1 MSQTSVYRGI
11 RSILLVGTFLWAA
24 AAAAQT
30 TNLWILNN
38 NGYWS
43 VTNNWSPATNYPDSI
58 GAVVIVTNNNT
69 YDQTLYLTTN
79 VTLGTLLWGDANRA
93 NFHGLRSTNATVTT
107 ITFDT
112 GDGSM
117 ALFEHGTGDR
127 PDHDFGRY
135 DDRTDVG
142 FVVSDAEGLFIDNFQ
157 NFYFNGLDTTWNTD
171 PARAFD
177 GGGHD
182 VTKGEDGAIYFRR
195 IVTNIATFAQ
205 RDGFVEFNPEGQPV
219 YMPGISNL
227 VLGVAPGTIDTGANP
242 NGVITNTAEGG
253 AYDRTQFP
261 YFSILGAA
269 TTNGG
274 VVMTNGMNVTF
285 NRGVF
290 RSLDRGVQGYEM
302 SNAAQ
307 AVYTGT
313 FTLNGSADENF
324 FIIEHQTH
332 PNFGYNNTTAVRQT
346 EFAGP
351 FTGSGGFT
359 KFGTGEMLFTGSN
372 DFTGAVN
379 ISRALDQ
386 GRGRWGG
393 VGLRENGVFSG
404 ASQVT
409 LNRDGSLFLDDSSV
423 NLSNRLNDAAPITSR
438 GRNQIELLANGSAES
453 YERFGSVSNAQGS
466 LAIEIDKVDGSPQ
479 QQTLELDRLV
489 RTPGTVI
496 GFHASDLQ
504 QGAFG
509 LNGPT
514 GIVVNLLDGG
524 ASLTQLGAG
533 GGVGASNRSI
543 VVGVFGG
550 DGVDYGS
557 GDVRTQTPNRSDEF
571 MTMDGNRIRT
581 LDPVS
586 EMVNLGGRITNA
598 LSISQASASQDA
610 NVNINFGST
619 YHNFTVFALT
629 NDLSLYADKR
639 VVGDAT
645 FNSIRFGLVR
655 GDPFVVGAMT
665 NQPNDWGRSLLIDDG
680 LTLRSA
686 SGMLLFGRDTGSTN
700 GDLSPNG
707 NVFIY
712 GGTVDLDGASNDRE
726 AIIHNSSGNSIYLRT
741 SVEATQGFTKSG
753 TDSVVLEAANNF
765 GGTVNIAQGNL
776 YVRDSDALR
785 GATEIN
791 VQGDGLL
798 IMNYGIALT
807 NINLRAGE
815 RPWGSP
821 VLYSEGNHNVFG
833 GDIMIENVD
842 PQGVIMHDVRLRSA
856 VNGQNA
862 TLTLL
867 GDIGLTESGASSDI
881 YLNDPQVLY
890 LNESGGIFNLKGT
903 VGDRIV
909 AGEAVPFDP
918 TQGGQISASRI
929 TGGYM
934 GNRGA
939 NENYVLRT
947 IIDGNGGVNAGDELV
962 VNIYNPWN
970 AAGRLYAYQGTIR
983 FLGDPSLGQGDF
995 WTSNALAV
1003 ADFAHG
1009 FSGFQLAGSGT
1020 DNNGSV
1026 TVLLTRDGQSFNAD
1040 RWTVAADN
1048 NGNNTVTMG
1057 LEHTGPSNATVTIG
1071 NNVNDINPATD
1082 DNRIYI
1088 GGTSIT
1094 QPREFRLFSHN
1105 GYDSATGS
1113 NSVGTVNV
1121 IESIRG
1127 NDYSILTTVGNGRV
1141 VLGGQAVA
1149 NTNFDEGND
1158 IRGFMLMGGELVLD
1172 RTDTYAQGVRR
1183 TADSRASLTLAGGD
1197 LTFLGRNGTTT
1208 EIMNSNLTIRA
1219 GDSRVSVV
1227 AGGGGTT
1234 ELYLATNANAIV
1246 TRQRGGTV
1254 GFVEDSTAGGTA
1266 NIRLAGTGITVGQ
1279 RIGSWATYGTNLY
1292 GGAYTWAA
1300 TDSLSNVIEFGEG
1313 FYSADAFG
1321 GGQHVTLNTPAAF
1334 NADDAAASL
1343 RYTNA
1348 AALDLGGYSLNV
1360 EEGGILVTPTVAG
1373 AASID
1378 NGQLTSSGGELVI
1391 HNYADPLGSL
1401 AISAGI
1407 TGNVDLTFSGT
1418 GRTVLTGTN
1427 TFDGVT
1433 RINGGTVQID
1443 DASRLGS
1450 TVSNLELRGGT
1461 LFTTASMTITNR
1473 TILLGGEGGTF
1484 QVAAGT
1490 TNFIAN
1496 VLSESNFLGSARL
1509 NNGVGDLVK
1518 TGAGVLNLGTTAAS
1532 TNNLVAGYNMIQGLT
1547 DVREGT
1553 LRIVANNNFA
1563 LGSSKSFFDGTIV
1576 RTGATL
1582 ALGSNSFG
1590 YASNY
1595 ALQEWLMFEQGSTFR
1610 VERLSGTYQS
1620 PSANGVMD
1628 FRGDTT
1634 VFVDTGDFYFN
1645 NSGAGYIMGSGN
1657 IIKDG
1662 DGTLNIAEY
1671 SPEYTGNLI
1680 VKDGNIR
1687 LDSIDNPPIP
1697 NAGSFTIGLNDTTNR
1712 GTVMLTAWTE
1722 RDGMGS
1728 TWNIDQNITV
1738 QGYTG
1743 DTRLE
1748 IYGANHNDV
1757 VNFNGN
1763 IDLSN
1768 FGSNGWAGSEFR
1780 FTIEDQVESLT
1791 IPGADEYREEE
1802 YMNLNGDITGGNK
1815 RIRTYVRQN
1824 YYSGGGYNQRMEPV
1838 PGAQLT
1844 NEANI
1849 MAFFTFSGTNT
1860 GWTGSLEIGNR
1871 AGTDVTAAGPDQDKQ
1886 HFVRFGKNDGAATL
1900 AIGASNSVVL
1910 RHDATLQ
1917 AYGSQVTIGN
1927 LFSDGSDGGDG
1938 YFGQQLVTNSYLENG
1953 GTVAGSFTIN
1963 QTSNRTFNAII
1974 RDGTYYSPTS
1984 TNLASAALSIIKAG
1998 SGVLTFDRSNYY
2010 TGTTTV
2016 REGLLQVNGSHLG
2029 GGLYSVLAGGSLGGT
2044 GIIGSAVSVA
2054 DGGTLAPGDLNAG
2067 AGGTLNLN
2075 SDLVL
2080 SNNAILSFDLTGND
2094 TTAGGGINDLVQG
2107 IGNLVLDGMVTITP
2121 LVSFS
2126 GAGTNDFWTLL
2137 TYSGSLTD
2145 NALVVDGASQSLL
2158 DPGLAFFVYNFEG
2171 GAIDEIRLGIMVPEP
2186 SSWALLATGLG
2197 MVAWMSRR
2205 RFRA

>member
-1 MSQTSVYRGI
+1 MRQVSI
-11 RSILLVGTFLWAA
+11 RRESRFVLLAATFLWAA
-24 AAAAQT
+24 ATSAQT

-43 VTNNWSPATNYPDSI
+43 VTNNWSPSDSYPDSA
-58 GAVVIVTNNNT
+58 GAVAIVTNNNT
-69 YDQTLYLTTN
+69 YDQTIYLTDSI
-79 VTLGTLLWGDANRA
+79 TLGTLLWGDANRA

-107 ITFDT
+107 VTFDT

-117 ALFEHGTGDR
+117 ALFVHGTGDR
-127 PDHDFGRY
+127 PNHDFGRY

-142 FVVSDAEGLFIDNFQ
+142 FVVSDPQGLFIDNYQ

-195 IVTNIATFAQ
+195 VVTNIATFAQ

-242 NGVITNTAEGG
+242 SGVTTNLNEGG

-261 YFSILGAA
+261 YFSIIGAA

-274 VVMTNGMNVTF
+274 VVMTNGMDVTF

-307 AVYTGT
+307 AAYTGT

-332 PNFGYNNTTAVRQT
+332 SGYAYNNTTAVRQT
-346 EFAGP
+346 EFTGP

-379 ISRALDQ
+379 ISRAIDQ

-409 LNRDGSLFLDDSSV
+409 LNRDGSLFLDNSSV

-453 YERFGSVSNAQGS
+453 YERFGSVTNAQGS

-496 GFHASDLQ
+496 GFHASDLG

-524 ASLTQLGAG
+524 ASLTQLGG
-533 GGVGASNRSI
+533 GGGAGASNRSI

-557 GDVRTQTPNRSDEF
+557 GDVRTQTPNRADEF
-571 MTMDGNRIRT
+571 MTMDGNRLRT
-581 LDPVS
+581 LDPNT
-586 EMVNLGGRITNA
+586 EMVNLGGRVTNA

-619 YHNFTVFALT
+619 YLNFGVFALT
-629 NDLSLYADKR
+629 NNLSQVADKR

-655 GDPFVVGAMT
+655 GDPFVVGTLT
-665 NQPNDWGRSLLIDDG
+665 NQPNDYGRSLLIDDG
-680 LTLRSA
+680 LTLRSE
-686 SGMLLFGRDTGSTN
+686 SGMMLLGRDTGSAT
-700 GDLSPNG
+700 GDDSPNG
-707 NVFIY
+707 NVWVY
-712 GGTVDLDGASNDRE
+712 GGTIDLDGAANNRE
-726 AIIHNSSGNSIYLRT
+726 AIIHNASGNSIYLRAAI
-741 SVEATQGFTKSG
+741 EARQGLTKSG
-753 TDSVVLEAANNF
+753 TDSVVLEAANNL
-765 GGTVNIAQGNL
+765 GGIVNIAQGNL
-776 YVRDSDALR
+776 YVRDSAALR
-785 GATEIN
+785 GASEVNI
-791 VQGDGLL
+791 QGDGIL
-798 IMNYGIALT
+798 IMNYGVAIT
-807 NINLRAGE
+807 NVDLRAGE
-815 RPWGSP
+815 RPYGGP
-821 VLYSEGNHNVFG
+821 VLISEGNHNVFG

-842 PQGVIMHDVRLRSA
+842 PQGVIMHDVRLRAGGNS
-856 VNGQNA
+856 QNA

-867 GDIGLTESGASSDI
+867 GDIGLTESGASSDS
-881 YLNDPQVLY
+881 YLNDPQILY

-909 AGEAVPFDP
+909 GGEAQPFDP
-918 TQGGQISASRI
+918 TVAPGQVRV

-934 GNRGA
+934 SNRAA

-947 IIDGNGGVNAGDELV
+947 IIDGNGGVNSGDELV

-970 AAGRLYAYQGTIR
+970 AAGRLYGYQGTIR

-995 WTSNALAV
+995 WTTNALQV
-1003 ADFAHG
+1003 SDFAHG
-1009 FSGFQLAGSGT
+1009 FSGFQLSGSGT
-1020 DNNGSV
+1020 DQGGSV
-1026 TVLLTRDGQSFNAD
+1026 TVLLTRDGQSFNAE
-1040 RWTVAADN
+1040 RWSVATDQNA
-1048 NGNNTVTMG
+1048 NNTVTMG

-1071 NNVNDINPATD
+1071 NDWNDINPATD

-1088 GGTSIT
+1088 GGASIT
-1094 QPREFRLFSHN
+1094 LPREFRLLAHD
-1105 GYDSATGS
+1105 GYDSTTGS

-1121 IESIRG
+1121 IQSIRG
-1127 NDYSILTTVGNGRV
+1127 NDYSILTTVGNGTV

-1149 NTNFDEGND
+1149 NTNWDEGND
-1158 IRGFMLMGGELVLD
+1158 IRNFMLLGGELVLD

-1197 LTFLGRNGTTT
+1197 LTHLGRNGTTT
-1208 EIMNSNLTIRA
+1208 EIMNSNLTVRA

-1246 TRQRGGTV
+1246 SRQRGGTV
-1254 GFVEDSTAGGTA
+1254 GFVEDNTAGGTA
-1266 NIRLAGTGITVGQ
+1266 NIRLAGTGFAVG
-1279 RIGSWATYGTNLY
+1279 RIGSWATYATNY
-1292 GGAYTWAA
+1292 GAGAYTWAS
-1300 TDSLSNVIEFGEG
+1300 TDASSNVIEFGEG

-1321 GGQHVTLNTPAAF
+1321 SGQHVTLDMPSALA
-1334 NADDAAASL
+1334 ADDVAASL

-1348 AALDLGGYSLNV
+1348 AALDLGGYSLDV
-1360 EEGGILVTPTVAG
+1360 TDGGILVTPTVAG
-1373 AASID
+1373 AASMG
-1378 NGQLTSSGGELVI
+1378 NGALTSSGGELII

-1418 GRTVLTGTN
+1418 GRTVLSGTN
-1427 TFDGVT
+1427 TFNGVT
-1433 RINGGTVQID
+1433 RINGGTVEID
-1443 DASRLGS
+1443 DASRLGG

-1461 LFTTASMTITNR
+1461 LFTTASMAITNR
-1473 TILLGGEGGTF
+1473 TIILGGEGGTF

-1496 VLSESNFLGSARL
+1496 VLSESNFLGSTRL
-1509 NNGVGDLVK
+1509 NNGVGDLIK
-1518 TGAGVLNLGTTAAS
+1518 TGAGTLDLGS
-1532 TNNLVAGYNMIQGLT
+1532 TNSTANNLTAGYNMIQGLT

-1553 LRIVANNNFA
+1553 LRIVANNNYA
-1563 LGSSKSFFDGTIV
+1563 LGSSKSFYDGTIV

-1582 ALGSNSFG
+1582 ALGSNNFR
-1590 YASNY
+1590 YAI
-1595 ALQEWLMFEQGSTFR
+1595 QEWLMFEQGSTLR
-1610 VERLSGTYQS
+1610 VEPTVGGYNSMQ
-1620 PSANGVMD
+1620 ANGVMD
-1628 FRGDTT
+1628 FRGDTK
-1634 VFVDTGDFYFN
+1634 VQILSGDFYFN
-1645 NSGAGYIMGSGN
+1645 NSGAGYLLGSGD

-1662 DGTLNIAEY
+1662 DGALDIGEY
-1671 SPEYTGNLI
+1671 SPDYTGDLI
-1680 VKDGNIR
+1680 VMDGQIR
-1687 LDSIDNPPIP
+1687 LQGIDNNPLP
-1697 NAGSFTIGLNDTTNR
+1697 NAGSIAIGLNDTTNR
-1712 GTVMLTAWTE
+1712 GAVIFSAWTD

-1728 TWNIDQNITV
+1728 TWDIDQNIAV

-1748 IYGANHNDV
+1748 IYAANHNDV
-1757 VNFNGN
+1757 VNFNGS

-1768 FGSNGWAGSEFR
+1768 FGSNGWTGSEFR
-1780 FTIEDQVESLT
+1780 LTIEDQAESRT
-1791 IPGADEYREEE
+1791 IGGADDFREEE
-1802 YMNLNGDITGGNK
+1802 YMNLNGDITGGDK
-1815 RIRTYVRQN
+1815 RIRTYVREN
-1824 YYSGGGYNQRMEPV
+1824 YYSSGGYVQRMEPV

-1844 NEANI
+1844 NEMNI

-1860 GWTGSLEIGNR
+1860 GWTGALEVGNR

-1927 LFSDGSDGGDG
+1927 LFSDGNSGGSDG
-1938 YFGQQLVTNSYLENG
+1938 YFGQQLVTNSFLENG
-1953 GTVAGSFTIN
+1953 GTLAGSFTIN
-1963 QTSNRTFNAII
+1963 QTSNRTFNAVI

-1984 TNLASAALSIIKAG
+1984 TNLAAAALSIIKAG
-1998 SGVLTFDRSNYY
+1998 GGVLTFDRSNYY

-2029 GGLYSVLAGGSLGGT
+2029 GGLYSVLAGGGLGGT
-2044 GIIGSAVSVA
+2044 GLVGSAVHVA
-2054 DGGTLAPGDLNAG
+2054 DGGRLAPGMTNSG
-2067 AGGTLNLN
+2067 VGGTLNIN
-2075 SDLVL
+2075 ADLSL
-2080 SNNAILSFDLTGND
+2080 SNNAILSFDLTGFD
-2094 TTAGGGINDLVQG
+2094 TTPGSDVNDLVQG
-2107 IGNLVLDGMVTITP
+2107 IGNLALDGMLTITP
-2121 LVSFS
+2121 LASFS

-2137 TYSGSLTD
+2137 TYSGALTD
-2145 NALVVDGASQSLL
+2145 NGLVVDGTSQLLL
-2158 DPGLAFFVYNFEG
+2158 DPGLAFYVYNYEG

-2205 RFRA
+2205 RFRT

>member
-1 MSQTSVYRGI
+1 MRQVSI
-11 RSILLVGTFLWAA
+11 RRESRFVLLAATFLWAA
-24 AAAAQT
+24 ATSAQT

-43 VTNNWSPATNYPDSI
+43 VTNNWSPSDSYPDSA
-58 GAVVIVTNNNT
+58 GAVAIVTNNNT
-69 YDQTLYLTTN
+69 YDQTIYLTDSI
-79 VTLGTLLWGDANRA
+79 TLGTLLWGDANRA

-107 ITFDT
+107 VTFDT

-117 ALFEHGTGDR
+117 ALFVHGTGDR
-127 PDHDFGRY
+127 PNHDFGRY

-142 FVVSDAEGLFIDNFQ
+142 FVVSDPQGLFIDNYQ

-195 IVTNIATFAQ
+195 VVTNIATFAQ

-242 NGVITNTAEGG
+242 SGVTTNLNEGG

-261 YFSILGAA
+261 YFSIIGAA

-274 VVMTNGMNVTF
+274 VVMTNGMDVTF

-307 AVYTGT
+307 AAYTGT

-332 PNFGYNNTTAVRQT
+332 SGYAYNNTTAVRQT
-346 EFAGP
+346 EFTGP

-379 ISRALDQ
+379 ISRAIDQ

-409 LNRDGSLFLDDSSV
+409 LNRDGSLFLDNSSV

-453 YERFGSVSNAQGS
+453 YERFGSVTNAQGS

-496 GFHASDLQ
+496 GFHASDLG

-524 ASLTQLGAG
+524 ASLTQLGG
-533 GGVGASNRSI
+533 GGGAGASNRSI

-557 GDVRTQTPNRSDEF
+557 GDVRTQTPNRADEF
-571 MTMDGNRIRT
+571 MTMDGNRLRT
-581 LDPVS
+581 LDPNT
-586 EMVNLGGRITNA
+586 EMVNLGGRVTNA

-619 YHNFTVFALT
+619 YLNFGVFALT
-629 NDLSLYADKR
+629 NNLSQVADKR

-655 GDPFVVGAMT
+655 GDPFVVGTLT
-665 NQPNDWGRSLLIDDG
+665 NQPNDYGRSLLIDDG
-680 LTLRSA
+680 LTLRSE
-686 SGMLLFGRDTGSTN
+686 SGMMLLGRDTGSAT
-700 GDLSPNG
+700 GDDSPNG
-707 NVFIY
+707 NVWVY
-712 GGTVDLDGASNDRE
+712 GGTIDLDGAANNRE
-726 AIIHNSSGNSIYLRT
+726 AIIHNASGNSIYLRAAI
-741 SVEATQGFTKSG
+741 EARQGLTKSG
-753 TDSVVLEAANNF
+753 TDSVVLEAANNL
-765 GGTVNIAQGNL
+765 GGIVNIAQGNL
-776 YVRDSDALR
+776 YVRDSAALR
-785 GATEIN
+785 GASEVNI
-791 VQGDGLL
+791 QGDGIL
-798 IMNYGIALT
+798 IMNYGVAIT
-807 NINLRAGE
+807 NVDLRAGE
-815 RPWGSP
+815 RPYGGP
-821 VLYSEGNHNVFG
+821 VLISEGNHNVFG

-842 PQGVIMHDVRLRSA
+842 PQGVIMHDVRLRAGGNS
-856 VNGQNA
+856 QNA

-867 GDIGLTESGASSDI
+867 GDIGLTESGASSDS
-881 YLNDPQVLY
+881 YLNDPQILY

-909 AGEAVPFDP
+909 GGEAQPFDP
-918 TQGGQISASRI
+918 TVAPGQVRV

-934 GNRGA
+934 SNRAA

-947 IIDGNGGVNAGDELV
+947 IIDGNGGVNSGDELV

-970 AAGRLYAYQGTIR
+970 AAGRLYGYQGTIR

-995 WTSNALAV
+995 WTTNALQV
-1003 ADFAHG
+1003 SDFAHG
-1009 FSGFQLAGSGT
+1009 FSGFQLSGSGT
-1020 DNNGSV
+1020 DQGGSV
-1026 TVLLTRDGQSFNAD
+1026 TVLLTRDGQSFNAE
-1040 RWTVAADN
+1040 RWSVATDQNA
-1048 NGNNTVTMG
+1048 NNTVTMG

-1071 NNVNDINPATD
+1071 NDWNDINPATD

-1088 GGTSIT
+1088 GGASIT
-1094 QPREFRLFSHN
+1094 LPREFRLLAHD
-1105 GYDSATGS
+1105 GYDSTTGS

-1121 IESIRG
+1121 IQSIRG
-1127 NDYSILTTVGNGRV
+1127 NDYSILTTVGNGTV

-1149 NTNFDEGND
+1149 NTNWDEGND
-1158 IRGFMLMGGELVLD
+1158 IRNFMLLGGELVLD

-1197 LTFLGRNGTTT
+1197 LTHLGRNGTTT
-1208 EIMNSNLTIRA
+1208 EIMNSNLTVRA

-1246 TRQRGGTV
+1246 SRQRGGTV
-1254 GFVEDSTAGGTA
+1254 GFVEDNTAGGTA
-1266 NIRLAGTGITVGQ
+1266 NIRLAGTGFAVG
-1279 RIGSWATYGTNLY
+1279 RIGSWATYATNY
-1292 GGAYTWAA
+1292 GAGAYTWAS
-1300 TDSLSNVIEFGEG
+1300 TDASSNVIEFGEG

-1321 GGQHVTLNTPAAF
+1321 SGQHVTLDMPSALA
-1334 NADDAAASL
+1334 ADDVAASL

-1348 AALDLGGYSLNV
+1348 AALDLGGYSLDV
-1360 EEGGILVTPTVAG
+1360 TDGGILVTPTVAG
-1373 AASID
+1373 AASMG
-1378 NGQLTSSGGELVI
+1378 NGALTSSGGELII

-1401 AISAGI
+1401 AISAAI

-1418 GRTVLTGTN
+1418 GKTVLTGAN
-1427 TFDGVT
+1427 SFNGAT

-1450 TVSNLELRGGT
+1450 TVSNLELRGGI
-1461 LFTTASMTITNR
+1461 LFTTASMTFTNR
-1473 TILLGGEGGTF
+1473 TIILGGDGGTF

-1490 TNFIAN
+1490 TNLVGTIR
-1496 VLSESNFLGSARL
+1496 SEDNFLDNLRF
-1509 NNGVGDLVK
+1509 NNGHGDLIK
-1518 TGAGVLNLGTTAAS
+1518 TGTGILALGINTGAS
-1532 TNNLVAGYNMIQGLT
+1532 NNLTAGFNMYQGMT

-1553 LRIVANNNFA
+1553 LLIVGTNNFA
-1563 LGSSKSFFDGTIV
+1563 LGSNKSFYDGTVV
-1576 RTGATL
+1576 RGGATL
-1582 ALGSNSFG
+1582 TLGSTPTTLLAVGVTNTYSIT
-1590 YASNY
+1590 
-1595 ALQEWLMFEQGSTFR
+1595 EWMTFEQGSTLR
-1610 VERLSGTYQS
+1610 VEDPAGGYQS
-1620 PSANGVMD
+1620 PNINGVVN
-1628 FRGDTT
+1628 FAGDTT
-1634 VFVDTGDFYFN
+1634 VFVQADEFN
-1645 NSGAGYIMGSGN
+1645 FNSTGAGYLMGSG
-1657 IIKDG
+1657 D
-1662 DGTLNIAEY
+1662 
-1671 SPEYTGNLI
+1671 I
-1680 VKDGNIR
+1680 VKTGGGALRIYENNIDFTGDLVIR
-1687 LDSIDNPPIP
+1687 QGDVQDVGYRNSSIP
-1697 NAGSFTIGLNDTTNR
+1697 NVGTITLGTN
-1712 GTVMLTAWTE
+1712 GTSDPGNVAFHVRSE
-1722 RDGMGS
+1722 RDGIGS
-1728 TWNIDQNITV
+1728 DWTINADIVALGNSSDM
-1738 QGYTG
+1738 
-1743 DTRLE
+1743 RL
-1748 IYGANHNDV
+1748 GLRRPNHNDV
-1757 VNFNGN
+1757 VTFAGD
-1763 IDLSN
+1763 IDLSQFDPTN
-1768 FGSNGWAGSEFR
+1768 NLREFR
-1780 FTIEDQVESLT
+1780 LEIMDSTDTRDAVGGT
-1791 IPGADEYREEE
+1791 EYREEY
-1802 YMNLNGDITGGNK
+1802 YMVLAGDITGGNK
-1815 RIRTYVRQN
+1815 RIRTFMSQEGTAN
-1824 YYSGGGYNQRMEPV
+1824 FDLGNQ
-1838 PGAQLT
+1838 GASNQFDM
-1844 NEANI
+1844 I
-1849 MAFFTFSGTNT
+1849 GFFDFRGTNT
-1860 GWTGSLEIGNR
+1860 GWTGSLEVGNR
-1871 AGTDVTAAGPDQDKQ
+1871 AGTGSTDGPDRDKQ
-1886 HFVRFGKNDGAATL
+1886 HFVRFGNNDGAATL

-1927 LFSDGSDGGDG
+1927 LFSDGNSGGDG
-1938 YFGQQLVTNSYLENG
+1938 YFGQQLVTNSFLENG

-1963 QTSNRTFNAII
+1963 QTSNRTFNAVI
-1974 RDGTYYSPTS
+1974 RDGTYHSPTT
-1984 TNLASAALSIIKAG
+1984 TNIASAALSIIKAG
-1998 SGVLTFDRSNYY
+1998 SGMLTFDQSNYY

-2016 REGLLQVNGSHLG
+2016 RGGLLQVNGSHLG

-2067 AGGTLNLN
+2067 AGGTLNIN
-2075 SDLVL
+2075 SGLVL
-2080 SNNAILSFDLTGND
+2080 SNNAILSFDLDGTDG
-2094 TTAGGGINDLVQG
+2094 TAGGGINDLVQG
-2107 IGNLVLDGMVTITP
+2107 IGNLVLDGMLTISP

-2126 GAGTNDFWTLL
+2126 GAGTNDFWTLM

-2145 NALVVDGASQSLL
+2145 NTLVVDGASQSLL

-2186 SSWALLATGLG
+2186 STWALLATGLG
-2197 MVAWMSRR
+2197 MVAWMARR
-2205 RFRA
+2205 RRR